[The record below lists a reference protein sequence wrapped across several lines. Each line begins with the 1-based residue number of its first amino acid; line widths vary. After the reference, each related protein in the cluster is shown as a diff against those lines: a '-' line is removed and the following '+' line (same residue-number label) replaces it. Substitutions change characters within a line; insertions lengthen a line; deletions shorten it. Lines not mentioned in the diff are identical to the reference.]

1 MKKNKRNEVE
11 AMTIIMQIVSFK
23 LPTIDQV
30 TFTIIPEEEYE
41 DPRDYIESLND
52 DKEFIEGFVSSV
64 EANKK
69 EGPWGWCSIKVTAS
83 YKGFEGEDYLGY
95 CSYLSEGDFK
105 RNSGQWEQMKE
116 NAYNDLIAQLKELAD

>member
-30 TFTIIPEEEYE
+30 TFTI
-41 DPRDYIESLND
+41 IESLND